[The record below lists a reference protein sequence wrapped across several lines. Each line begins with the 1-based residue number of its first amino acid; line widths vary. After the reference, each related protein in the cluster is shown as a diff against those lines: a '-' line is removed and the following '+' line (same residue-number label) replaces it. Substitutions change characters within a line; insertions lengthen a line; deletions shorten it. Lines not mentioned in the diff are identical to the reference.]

1 MPPFCEQKG
10 GTLLAE
16 TALAEEPKKTQ
27 LLENIVVIAI
37 S

>member
-1 MPPFCEQKG
+1 MG
-10 GTLLAE
+10 GRFADVLAE

-27 LLENIVVIAI
+27 LLENIVVIAT